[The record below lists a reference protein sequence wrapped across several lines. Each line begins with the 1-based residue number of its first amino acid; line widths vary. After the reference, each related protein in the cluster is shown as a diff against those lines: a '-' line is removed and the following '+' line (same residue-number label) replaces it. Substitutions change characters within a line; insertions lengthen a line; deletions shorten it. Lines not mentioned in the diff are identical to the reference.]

1 MCVYGFGFVLG
12 GKFWLWVVFSLHLLN
27 MSRLRYLI
35 AIKCICFMHVWA
47 LKESSI
53 GLRGW

>member
-1 MCVYGFGFVLG
+1 MCVHGFGFVLG
-12 GKFWLWVVFSLHLLN
+12 GKVWLWVVFSSHLLS

-53 GLRGW
+53 VLRGW